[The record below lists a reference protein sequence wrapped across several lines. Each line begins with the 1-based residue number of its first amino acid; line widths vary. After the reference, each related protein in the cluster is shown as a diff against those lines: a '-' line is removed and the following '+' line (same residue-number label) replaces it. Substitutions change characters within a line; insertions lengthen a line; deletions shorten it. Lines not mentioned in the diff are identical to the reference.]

1 MKRVDF
7 FMGRSIVH
15 AVSKRALI
23 PGAVAVFVV
32 SVCTTQCS
40 NASTPKPSADGQP
53 ATSNQ
58 QPATPPSG
66 PSLIGTPMTP
76 VVSVKELMK
85 YMIDPI
91 SDDIFDAVYWDSTKG
106 GVIKHAPKTQD
117 DWDRVM
123 TGAVSL
129 AEGVELLKIPRRW
142 APPGDENN
150 SSGPHPPELSPAQ
163 IQAKLDKD
171 PVLWQAK
178 IQALRNASLEIT
190 ELAKTKNADQLFVA
204 MKDVD
209 DACEACHL
217 EYWYP
222 GDAAA
227 VEAQKHA
234 RVTLPK

>member
-1 MKRVDF
+1 
-7 FMGRSIVH
+7 
-15 AVSKRALI
+15 LI
-23 PGAVAVFVV
+23 PGAIALFFASVF
-32 SVCTTQCS
+32 TTQCS
-40 NASTPKPSADGQP
+40 SEQRTPQPPPGQSAGASQKPAAG
-53 ATSNQ
+53 
-58 QPATPPSG
+58 G
-66 PSLIGTPMTP
+66 LIGDPIKP
-76 VVSVKELMK
+76 VVSVKELMQ

-91 SDDIFDAVYWDSTKG
+91 SDDIFDAVYWDSTKS
-106 GVIKHAPKTQD
+106 GVTKHVPKTQE

-129 AEGVELLKIPRRW
+129 AEGIELLKIPRPW
-142 APPGDENN
+142 TPPGDVNN
-150 SSGPHPPELSPAQ
+150 STGPNPPELSPAQ

-171 PVLWQAK
+171 PVVWEAK
-178 IQALRNASLEIT
+178 IQALRNATLEIADV
-190 ELAKTKNADQLFVA
+190 AKKKDPDQLFVA

-234 RVTLPK
+234 RVTVPRH